1 MPVCSVI
8 LVYLKRVRKTILN
21 SKLSDS
27 VYPKRFT
34 SFSDQNAVCTHS
46 VGQFLVLF
54 RICEEILSRI
64 WPLELAWVSVVTSCL
79 LQILCLLLCYN
90 TYHNMNFIVCSLGLP
105 SRFLSSFLW
114 ERGSSPW
121 IVQYSDYMGG
131 TLKVSS
137 TLIIFLSRHRLN
149 GMVCLSLLAILD

>member
-64 WPLELAWVSVVTSCL
+64 WPLELAWVSVVTFCL

-105 SRFLSSFLW
+105 SRFLSSLRAGFKSLNCAVFW
-114 ERGSSPW
+114 LYGRHSKS
-121 IVQYSDYMGG
+121 
-131 TLKVSS
+131 
-137 TLIIFLSRHRLN
+137 IFYFDCFSF
-149 GMVCLSLLAILD
+149 